1 MYRIKLDKRLSL
13 VASFVRDG
21 SKVADIG
28 TDHAY
33 LPAYLLQNNVC
44 KSAIASDINQMPLK
58 NADETI
64 KQAELE
70 DKIKTILSNG
80 LDNLPENCADDI
92 VIAGMGGEMIAQILQ
107 RANWIKNKNIRII
120 AQPMT
125 HAEAVR
131 DFFLSNG
138 FEIEREA
145 ACSDSKHIYCV
156 ISAYYVGKTQAKS
169 PAYSYYGKL
178 IENSDND
185 SKAFLKK
192 QYNRL
197 LIKYNALASSQ
208 PQEASKIKLITDDF
222 KIALGDD

>member
-156 ISAYYVGKTQAKS
+156 ISAHYVGKTQAKS

>member
-125 HAEAVR
+125 HAEVVR

-156 ISAYYVGKTQAKS
+156 ISAHYVGKTQTKS
-169 PAYSYYGKL
+169 PAYTYYGKL

-208 PQEASKIKLITDDF
+208 PQEASKIKIITDDF